1 MRLVS
6 IRLCG
11 WCALLLAT
19 SALQAQETVFYRC
32 TDGSGGVTMQ
42 NDKPCAAGM
51 KQEIRR
57 VSALPTAPAPTR
69 SAPAPTF
76 SAPPPGA
83 QFELVVGPR
92 SEGPPSTVPEA
103 DRVPPPT
110 LFQCRTWDED
120 DYLSEDGEPEPRCAP
135 LQTTD
140 ANGDP
145 NGGAG
150 SACEMVRD
158 TCTAADGDALCKV
171 WQQHVDEA
179 EFRWKFA
186 GPDDSGSRKAEYE
199 RRAKLLADSNCKP

>member
-1 MRLVS
+1 MRLVPM
-6 IRLCG
+6 RWLG

-19 SALQAQETVFYRC
+19 CALQAQETVFYRC
-32 TDGSGGVTMQ
+32 TDASGAVTMQ
-42 NDKPCAAGM
+42 NDKPCGAGM
-51 KQEIRR
+51 KQQIRR
-57 VSALPTAPAPTR
+57 VSAVPTAPAPTR

-76 SAPPPGA
+76 SAPPPGM
-83 QFELVVGPR
+83 QFELVMGPR
-92 SEGPPSTVPEA
+92 SEGPPSAVPEA

-120 DYLSEDGEPEPRCAP
+120 DYFSENGEPEPRCAP

-158 TCTAADGDALCKV
+158 TCTAADGDALCKA
-171 WQQHVDEA
+171 WQHHVDEA

-186 GPDDSGSRKAEYE
+186 SPGESDPRKAEYE
-199 RRAKLLADSNCKP
+199 RLAKLLADSNCKP